1 MDPHEKN
8 AVLIAASLP
17 AAHYALLHRLLFL
30 FTPRL
35 GREVTMTVEAFGG
48 ADSTIRRHLHRLADL
63 DYIEIIP
70 NGAAWIDGRFYQ
82 RPNTYR
88 VMTIAERQ
96 DRQRAREIE
105 REREAAEV
113 EIVTVL
119 ACQTDS
125 LESPEVSIS
134 STCTGAAREAALK
147 VWLPTLPNQTKA
159 FEGMADR
166 GPDLLAARRAHWQ
179 ATAIRR
185 LGGLATTV

>member
-17 AAHYALLHRLLFL
+17 AAHYALLHRLLFV

-70 NGAAWIDGRFYQ
+70 NGAAWLDGRFYQ

-88 VMTIAERQ
+88 VLTIAERQ

-105 REREAAEV
+105 QAS
-113 EIVTVL
+113 EIEIITVL
-119 ACQTDS
+119 ACQNDS
-125 LESPEVSIS
+125 LESPEARIP
-134 STCTGAAREAALK
+134 STCTTTAREAALAF
-147 VWLPTLPNQTKA
+147 WLPTLPPLPRKQ
-159 FEGMADR
+159 
-166 GPDLLAARRAHWQ
+166 AAREGAAGTLQ
-179 ATAIRR
+179 PFDQR
-185 LGGLATTV
+185 LRPWG